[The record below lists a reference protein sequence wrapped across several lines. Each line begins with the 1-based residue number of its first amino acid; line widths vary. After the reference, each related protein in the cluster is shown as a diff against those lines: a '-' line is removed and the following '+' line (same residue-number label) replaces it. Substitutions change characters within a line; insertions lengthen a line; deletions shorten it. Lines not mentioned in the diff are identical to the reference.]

1 MSRRGR
7 PKQPLSVIQGK
18 GKSNHL
24 TKEEIKKRE
33 EHEVSMRG
41 DVDNIIAPSYLTIK
55 QKEEFDL
62 LAVELVKLDIFSNL
76 DVDNLARYI
85 DSRDQYIKITRS
97 LRAMKTTEKVLV
109 ETGKL
114 DEHGKEILKEV
125 TIANKS
131 YGDLQ
136 RVRNTLFTECRS
148 AAGDLGLSITSR
160 LSLVIPKKDDNKPK
174 TEAERRFG
182 GRL

>member
-24 TKEEIKKRE
+24 TKEDIKKRE
-33 EHEVSMRG
+33 AHENSMRG
-41 DVDNIIAPSYLTIK
+41 DIDNIVAPTYLTKK
-55 QKEEFDL
+55 QKDEFHR
-62 LAVELVKLDIFSNL
+62 LAGELVKLEIFSNL

-85 DSRDQYIKITRS
+85 DSKDQYIKITRS
-97 LRAMKTTEKVLV
+97 LRSLKATEKIEV

-114 DEHGKEILKEV
+114 DEQGKEIYKNV

-136 RVRNTLFTECRS
+136 RVRNTLFTECRT

-160 LSLVIPKKDDNKPK
+160 LSLVIPAKEENEKSDFDRK
-174 TEAERRFG
+174 FG
-182 GRL
+182 NV